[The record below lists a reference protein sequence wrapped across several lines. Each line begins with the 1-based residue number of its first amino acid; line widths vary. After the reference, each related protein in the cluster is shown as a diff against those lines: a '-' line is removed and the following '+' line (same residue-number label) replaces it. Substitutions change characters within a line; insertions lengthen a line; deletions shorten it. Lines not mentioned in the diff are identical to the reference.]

1 MPASR
6 PSSVR
11 DPRSSRAKGT
21 AKAAASNRALRIL
34 HLEDNPSDVGA
45 IRDVLQAE
53 WPECRIACVSRRQDF
68 IHELQQ
74 RGCDVILSDFSLH
87 SFNGRSALR
96 LAREISPETPFIFLS
111 GAVGE
116 DQVIEA
122 LRSGAEDYVLK
133 DRLKGLPNA
142 ITRVLREGE
151 ERRRLREAELRSRE
165 LADLLNQAREG
176 IFITDLENR
185 VIYWNAG
192 AERIFGWRSVEVL
205 NRPVGEIFGDDVP
218 FLREET
224 LTKGEWSGELRMFDR
239 QRKPIVIESRQSL
252 IRGDAGR
259 AKARLAINADIT
271 EQKRLEEQFLRAQR
285 MENIG
290 LLAVGIAHDLNNMLA
305 PILLAAPMLRD
316 HVSDPTALGVL
327 STLEKSADRGANL
340 VRQILS
346 FVQGSATEK
355 VLIPVRHLVRDIV
368 LVVNGTF
375 PKSVRLIDHIAP
387 DLWSIVAN
395 PTQIHQVML
404 NLCVNARD
412 AMPEGGTL
420 RLRAENVVL
429 DAAAA
434 RAIDGARPGAF
445 VVLHIED
452 TGTGIAPEV
461 VARMWEPFF
470 TTKDVGKG
478 TGLGL
483 PTVRAIIESHLGFVQ
498 FRTKPGRGTCFRV
511 HLPAAEVV
519 KAEGAAPASQPLPHG
534 RGELIL
540 VVDDERTMREMTQ
553 AMLERNGY
561 RAIIAGDGAEA
572 TAVFAQHAA
581 EIRLVITDLQM
592 PNLDGRTLCR
602 VLRRHNP
609 ALKLLAFSGLATPGE
624 APDAG
629 ITEYVDAFLPKPFRP
644 EILVATVHALLRP
657 PAGSS
662 APWSATT

>member
-1 MPASR
+1 MSASR
-6 PSSVR
+6 PSPVH
-11 DPRSSRAKGT
+11 DPRAVRPKG
-21 AKAAASNRALRIL
+21 AGKPGAGPRALRIL
-34 HLEDNPSDVGA
+34 HLEDNPTDVGA
-45 IRDVLQAE
+45 IRAVLLAE

-68 IHELQQ
+68 IDELEQ
-74 RGCDVILSDFSLH
+74 RGCDVILSDFALH

-192 AERIFGWRSVEVL
+192 AERIFGWRSVDVL
-205 NRPVGEIFGDDVP
+205 NRPLSEILGDDVP
-218 FLREET
+218 FLRDET
-224 LTKGEWSGELRMFDR
+224 LTKGEWSGELRMFNRKR
-239 QRKPIVIESRQSL
+239 QPIVIESRQSL

-346 FVQGSATEK
+346 FVQGTATEK
-355 VLIPVRHLVRDIV
+355 VLIPVRHLVRDIA
-368 LVVNGTF
+368 LVINGTF
-375 PKSVRLIDHIAP
+375 PKSIRLADHIAP

-412 AMPEGGTL
+412 AMPDGGTL
-420 RLRAENVVL
+420 RLRAENLVL

-434 RAIDGARPGAF
+434 RAIEGARPGAF

-452 TGTGIAPEV
+452 TGTGIEPEV

-483 PTVRAIIESHLGFVQ
+483 STVRAIIENHLGFVQ
-498 FRTKPGRGTCFRV
+498 LRTKPGRGTCFRV
-511 HLPAAEVV
+511 YLPAADVV
-519 KAEGAAPASQPLPHG
+519 KPAGAAPTSPPLPHG

-553 AMLERNGY
+553 AMLQRNGY
-561 RAIIAGDGAEA
+561 RALVAGDGAEA

-609 ALKLLAFSGLATPGE
+609 AVKLLAFSGLATPDE
-624 APDAG
+624 TPDTA
-629 ITEYVDAFLPKPFRP
+629 ITEFVDAFLPKPFRP

-657 PAGSS
+657 PSGSS
-662 APWSATT
+662 TPWPSTT